1 MPDNKTLFKRLDQ
14 NTKNKINK
22 YVDLAIEFN
31 ATHNIFARSNKKEVF
46 NKDILD
52 CLPVLEHI
60 YENKSVMDLGSGG
73 GFPGMIIGISKPKN
87 KIYLVE
93 SSRKKVY
100 FLRNTINTL
109 ELNNIQ
115 VINNTLIQKN
125 NLGSFDYIT
134 TRAFANIKKTLNITK
149 NNIHKRSKYL
159 LLKGK
164 IEKIKDEIE
173 TTNTKQLSYEIIK
186 LDGKNGERN
195 LVIIKPNE

>member
-1 MPDNKTLFKRLDQ
+1 
-14 NTKNKINK
+14 
-22 YVDLAIEFN
+22 
-31 ATHNIFARSNKKEVF
+31 
-46 NKDILD
+46 
-52 CLPVLEHI
+52 
-60 YENKSVMDLGSGG
+60 MDLGSGG
-73 GFPGMIIGISKPKN
+73 GFPGLVIGISKPKN

-93 SSRKKVY
+93 SSRKKIY
-100 FLRNTINTL
+100 FLKNTINTL
-109 ELNNIQ
+109 ELNNIE

-164 IEKIKDEIE
+164 KEKIEDEIE

>member
-1 MPDNKTLFKRLDQ
+1 MFERLDQ

-73 GFPGMIIGISKPKN
+73 GFPGMVIGISKPKN

-93 SSRKKVY
+93 SSRKKAY
-100 FLRNTINTL
+100 FLKNTINTL
-109 ELNNIQ
+109 ELNNIE
-115 VINNTLIQKN
+115 VINKTLIQKN
-125 NLGSFDYIT
+125 NLDSFDYIT
-134 TRAFANIKKTLNITK
+134 TRAFANIKKHLTLPKTTF
-149 NNIHKRSKYL
+149 
-159 LLKGK
+159 
-164 IEKIKDEIE
+164 IKDQ
-173 TTNTKQLSYEIIK
+173 NTFFLKEK
-186 LDGKNGERN
+186 K
-195 LVIIKPNE
+195 KK

>member
-1 MPDNKTLFKRLDQ
+1 MPDNKTLFERLDQ

-73 GFPGMIIGISKPKN
+73 GFPGMVIGISKPKN

-93 SSRKKVY
+93 SSRKKAY
-100 FLRNTINTL
+100 FLHFYLAHSI
-109 ELNNIQ
+109 ELFLRFFFLP
-115 VINNTLIQKN
+115 V
-125 NLGSFDYIT
+125 S
-134 TRAFANIKKTLNITK
+134 
-149 NNIHKRSKYL
+149 
-159 LLKGK
+159 GK
-164 IEKIKDEIE
+164 AIPEKI
-173 TTNTKQLSYEIIK
+173 LW
-186 LDGKNGERN
+186 
-195 LVIIKPNE
+195 